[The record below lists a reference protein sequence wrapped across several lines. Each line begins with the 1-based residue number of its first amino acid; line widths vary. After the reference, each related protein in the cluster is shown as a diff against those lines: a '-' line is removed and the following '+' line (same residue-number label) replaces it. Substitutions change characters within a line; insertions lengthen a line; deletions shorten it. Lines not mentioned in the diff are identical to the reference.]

1 METLVRIIHNL
12 YTKLVSWIKKT
23 MNSLGLFSSLNTS
36 NGAPPPPLT
45 QKYLTILGNNT
56 TSSALYDSTLNTFSS
71 GPTLSTIIGTGSL
84 SFLVSSGI
92 QSGNFVVIDGG
103 STGGTQIFNK
113 TTQTF
118 SVGASLPNAT
128 VTGGARAFLIPS
140 GTYAGYTLI
149 IYGNTGT
156 TDTAL
161 YNPSTDTFSAGP
173 SLLSN
178 TAAGCNV
185 FNINSGPQAGNIMVI
200 SGNNTDVTQI
210 YDCTTSTFITG
221 PLLTS
226 TAAGTEKRV
235 QCFSIPLG
243 QFVTGIGSNACNI
256 YTESSNSFSA
266 GPTLPLTPS
275 AIGGFVFPITSGS
288 LSGQTMVPRPTNG
301 AITMWP
307 YDPTGNSFGTAITG
321 SSITWNRGTHSF
333 SIVDGAQNGKQM
345 IIASTV
351 QLFNPSANTL
361 AVGPTLPAV
370 SGNGSHTIK
379 YLV

>member
-1 METLVRIIHNL
+1 
-12 YTKLVSWIKKT
+12 
-23 MNSLGLFSSLNTS
+23 MNSIGLFSSLNTAD
-36 NGAPPPPLT
+36 GAPPPPLT
-45 QKYLTILGNNT
+45 QKYLTILGNST
-56 TSSALYDSTLNTFSS
+56 TGSALYDSTLNTFSS
-71 GPTLSTIIGTGSL
+71 GPTLASSIGTGSL

-92 QSGNFVVIDGG
+92 QSGNYVVLDGG
-103 STGGTQIFNK
+103 GASAGTQIFNK

-128 VTGGARAFLIPS
+128 LTGGARSFLIPS

-149 IYGNTGT
+149 IYGSTGT

-173 SLLSN
+173 SLLSAVGN
-178 TAAGCNV
+178 GCNV

-200 SGNNTDVTQI
+200 SGNNTNVTQI
-210 YDCTTSTFITG
+210 YDCATSTFVTG
-221 PLLTS
+221 PTLTN
-226 TAAGTEKRV
+226 TASGTEKRV
-235 QCFSIPLG
+235 QCFSIPVG
-243 QFVTGIGSNACNI
+243 QFVTGIGTNGNNI

-266 GPTLPLTPS
+266 GPNLPLTPS

-288 LSGQTMVPRPTNG
+288 LSGQTMVPRAASG
-301 AITMWP
+301 ALTMWP

-345 IIASTV
+345 IIASIV
-351 QLFNPSANTL
+351 QLFDPSVNTL
-361 AVGPTLPAV
+361 SVGPSLPAAN
-370 SGNGSHTIK
+370 GNGSHTIK
-379 YLV
+379 YLA